1 MKSIFTTL
9 LLLFT
14 FISFSQDF
22 SDKSQIEVTLNN
34 YIDGFYQGDTL
45 KLKESLQPR
54 LYKFGYWKNKDTGE
68 PVEQTEWHRIVLN
81 NRLGEIAQQYLRK
94 GSKVYIEGSL
104 RTRKWTDNAGVE
116 KYTTEEGIKEAGKQT
131 ATYEV

>member
-45 KLKESLQPR
+45 KLKAALKPR
-54 LYKFGYWKNKDTGE
+54 LYKFGYLKDKETGVTYIRGMMSQKE
-68 PVEQTEWHRIVLN
+68 KSDEGKKYKYQNIKVLVSN
-81 NRLGEIAQQYLRK
+81 QYLS
-94 GSKVYIEGSL
+94 GSRY
-104 RTRKWTDNAGVE
+104 
-116 KYTTEEGIKEAGKQT
+116 
-131 ATYEV
+131 YENINLLVSYDLP